1 MVGKLNILFCYE
13 LPNRVFYK
21 LFYRR
26 KYEEKSI
33 KNRSILSSLPFD
45 DIVGNRL
52 HRIERDGGQ

>member
-1 MVGKLNILFCYE
+1 MNY
-13 LPNRVFYK
+13 PNRVFYK